1 VRTLLLLLLTAV
13 VTASGEDPRLV
24 ALVKQGDAEERLGH
38 TQAALASF
46 RAAEEIDNHDVGV
59 LLRIS
64 QQYGDLIPTTKPKEA
79 AEQVAKKAFS
89 YAQRAVEIDPKVAKA
104 HLSLAIA
111 YGRLTDFIGNKE
123 KLEYSKYI
131 KDETVKSIELDPTDD
146 YAWHVLGCWHSGVA
160 NVSGMLKL
168 LAKMVYGGMPPASN
182 EEAVKCLKKA
192 CELAPQRVM
201 HHGELA
207 RVYQLMGQKDLADK
221 EWRIILTLSAV
232 DKDDTTDLAEARAAL
247 NLPKSAPT
255 PPAGHSPSSATTA
268 R

>member
-1 VRTLLLLLLTAV
+1 LLLLTAV
-13 VTASGEDPRLV
+13 VTASADDPRLV
-24 ALVKQGDAEERLGH
+24 ALVKQGDAEQRQGH
-38 TQAALASF
+38 AQAALNSF
-46 RAAEEIDNHDVGV
+46 LAAEAIDNRDVGV

-64 QQYGDLIPTTKPKEA
+64 KQYEDLIAVTKPKEA
-79 AEQVAKKAFS
+79 AEQVAKKAFA

-104 HLSLAIA
+104 HLCLAVA
-111 YGRLTDFIGNKE
+111 YGRMTDFIGNKE
-123 KLEYSKYI
+123 KLEYSKII

-160 NVSGMLKL
+160 NVNGMLKL

-192 CELAPQRVM
+192 CELAPQRIM
-201 HHGELA
+201 HRSELA

-221 EWRIILTLSAV
+221 EWKIVISLPMQ
-232 DKDDTTDLAEARAAL
+232 DKDDETDQAEARAAL
-247 NLPKSAPT
+247 NLPKAAPT
-255 PPAGHSPSSATTA
+255 APAGHGSTTTA

>member
-1 VRTLLLLLLTAV
+1 MLLLIAVATAP
-13 VTASGEDPRLV
+13 AEDPRLV

-38 TQAALASF
+38 TQAALTSF
-46 RAAEEIDNHDVGV
+46 RAAEAIDNRDVGV

-64 QQYGDLIPTTKPKEA
+64 KQYTDLIATTKPKEA

-89 YAQRAVEIDPKVAKA
+89 YAQRAVAIDPKVAKA

-192 CELAPQRVM
+192 CELAPQRIM

-207 RVYQLMGQKDLADK
+207 RVYQLLGQKDLADK
-221 EWRIILTLSAV
+221 EWKIILTLPAL
-232 DKDDTTDLAEARAAL
+232 DKDDETDQADARTAL
-247 NLPKSAPT
+247 NLPKAAPS
-255 PPAGHSPSSATTA
+255 PAAGHGATSATTT